1 MEADPLVQLLFEKVL
16 SGINVMKHKTNLFV
30 GVLLFLVL
38 LDPSLASD
46 PPNKNVDVN
55 KTRNGTKVMS
65 LAETMLKSNQTIQ
78 QYWKETFEEIK
89 NLAVR
94 FPQTS
99 SSPARRNPLTQWK
112 KFLEDEAFLN
122 LNTGDEGETKKRK
135 MYRPRFDEGFASW
148 ERQLQLWKDEVAE
161 YMDKFQA
168 ESGEY
173 PFSTYGTLFK
183 NATDAPEASSET
195 LDEMVVTQKVQRPVP
210 IPAQPGEP
218 VLPHTDI
225 TDKSKR
231 ILIVT
236 TASLPWMTG
245 TAVNP
250 LLRAAYLT
258 KGRAKKGGSVTLMLP
273 WLERMSDQERV
284 YGKEQAFVSQED
296 QEAYIRKW
304 LKDTAGMPKASREL
318 QIIWYTG
325 WLERAE
331 NSVYSMGDITA
342 LVSVRVFVLL
352 LYTSYLVTICSFLIL
367 QVPYLIDYPRP
378 TMLTLL
384 FWRNRSI

>member
-1 MEADPLVQLLFEKVL
+1 
-16 SGINVMKHKTNLFV
+16 MKPKMNLFV
-30 GVLLFLVL
+30 RFLCFLFL

-46 PPNKNVDVN
+46 PRKKNGDVI
-55 KTRNGTKVMS
+55 KTRNATKVMS
-65 LAETMLKSNQTIQ
+65 LAETIFKSNQTIQ

-89 NLAVR
+89 NLAVK
-94 FPQTS
+94 FPQAS
-99 SSPARRNPLTQWK
+99 STAARRNPLTQWK
-112 KFLEDEAFLN
+112 KFLEEEALLN
-122 LNTGDEGETKKRK
+122 MNTGDEVEMKGRK
-135 MYRPRFDEGFASW
+135 TGLPRFDEGFASW

-161 YMDKFQA
+161 YMEKFQA
-168 ESGEY
+168 ENGEY
-173 PFSTYGTLFK
+173 PFSTYGTPFK
-183 NATDAPEASSET
+183 NATDAPETSPEP
-195 LDEMVVTQKVQRPVP
+195 LDEMVATQKVQRPVP
-210 IPAQPGEP
+210 VPAQPGEP

-245 TAVNP
+245 TAINP

-284 YGKEQAFVSQED
+284 YGKEKAFVSQED
-296 QEAYIRKW
+296 QETYIRTW
-304 LKDTAGMPKASREL
+304 LKDTAGMPEASKEL

-325 WLERAE
+325 WLELAE

-342 LVSVRVFVLL
+342 LVSVCLCLL
-352 LYTSYLVTICSFLIL
+352 LYFGIDLLVSHFSSASSYC
-367 QVPYLIDYPRP
+367 
-378 TMLTLL
+378 
-384 FWRNRSI
+384 

>member
-1 MEADPLVQLLFEKVL
+1 MTP
-16 SGINVMKHKTNLFV
+16 KTNLFV

-38 LDPSLASD
+38 IDPSLASD
-46 PPNKNVDVN
+46 PREKDAALIKTKNA
-55 KTRNGTKVMS
+55 TKVMS

-78 QYWKETFEEIK
+78 QYWRETFEEIK
-89 NLAVR
+89 NLSLKL
-94 FPQTS
+94 PQTS
-99 SSPARRNPLTQWK
+99 PEPARRNPLTQWK
-112 KFLEDEAFLN
+112 KFLEDDAFFN
-122 LNTGDEGETKKRK
+122 LNTAEEPQKKERK
-135 MYRPRFDEGFASW
+135 TTGRPRFDEGLASW
-148 ERQLQLWKDEVAE
+148 ERQLQLWKDEVAD

-168 ESGEY
+168 ENGEY
-173 PFSTYGTLFK
+173 PFSTYGTLWK
-183 NATDAPEASSET
+183 NATDAPEKNVESLEL
-195 LDEMVVTQKVQRPVP
+195 LDEMVGATTSRKLQRPVP
-210 IPAQPGEP
+210 VPAQPGEP

-258 KGRAKKGGSVTLMLP
+258 KGRPQKGGSVTLMLP

-284 YGKEQAFVSQED
+284 YGKEKAFVSQEQ
-296 QEAYIRKW
+296 QETYIRTW
-304 LKDTAGMPKASREL
+304 LKDTAGMPEASKQL
-318 QIIWYTG
+318 LIIWYTG

-342 LVSVRVFVLL
+342 LVSVRFYIFFCYIYFV
-352 LYTSYLVTICSFLIL
+352 TTICAFLMLLFLIS
-367 QVPYLIDYPRP
+367 PAGG
-378 TMLTLL
+378 
-384 FWRNRSI
+384 